1 MKNVNIYLSIS
12 TSWYFS
18 LWKKIDEYLKK
29 KISFQSQ
36 YKTASFGESGLLF
49 MVFIHQNK
57 TNKEWSFISEKYSI
71 KAKLNKFDWP
81 Y

>member
-36 YKTASFGESGLLF
+36 YKTASFGESGLVF
-49 MVFIHQNK
+49 MVLIHQNE
-57 TNKEWSFISEKYSI
+57 TNKEWLFHFRKIFNQSKI
-71 KAKLNKFDWP
+71 KQI
-81 Y
+81 